1 MFKTSRTVRAI
12 AYTAAV
18 VLFSAVA
25 AGCQNQYLNP
35 GTAPT
40 SPSGSPTPSIVSLS
54 PASGSVGSNVT
65 IAGINFG
72 STQGS
77 SSVMFGSVAASATS
91 WATNSIVA
99 RVPAGA
105 TTGSIVVNAGGLAS
119 NGVSFTVT
127 P

>member
-1 MFKTSRTVRAI
+1 MFNTSRTVRGI
-12 AYTAAV
+12 AYVGAV
-18 VLFSAVA
+18 ALLAVAA
-25 AGCQNQYLNP
+25 AGCQSQYLNP
-35 GTAPT
+35 GTVPT
-40 SPSGSPTPSIVSLS
+40 SPSGSPTPSIVALS

-99 RVPAGA
+99 KVPAGA

-119 NGVSFTVT
+119 NGASFTVT